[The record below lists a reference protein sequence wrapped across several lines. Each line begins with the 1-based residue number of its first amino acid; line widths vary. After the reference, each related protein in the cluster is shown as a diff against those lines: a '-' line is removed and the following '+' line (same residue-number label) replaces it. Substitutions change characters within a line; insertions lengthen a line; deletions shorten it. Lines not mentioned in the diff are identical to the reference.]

1 LAVIA
6 EPATSEAK
14 RAITVPFALGVIIP
28 SISAILLPVVPE
40 EVLQLPGTLYVVNPS
55 LFVLAVVVDV

>member
-6 EPATSEAK
+6 EFAISEAK

-40 EVLQLPGTLYVVNPS
+40 VVLQLPGTLYVVNPS
-55 LFVLAVVVDV
+55 LFVLAVVLDV